1 MQYDDVKFVQ
11 YMYVRIWCVSMNTS
25 LITIN
30 SAHMRWLSSIPFIF
44 TAGEDYVSIN
54 GAMLTFAPF
63 TNIVCTNLTITDDEV
78 EEEDEVFM
86 IEVSSLT
93 EKAISDQSAVLVT
106 IKDDDCELISMFL
119 SPPHL

>member
-1 MQYDDVKFVQ
+1 
-11 YMYVRIWCVSMNTS
+11 
-25 LITIN
+25 
-30 SAHMRWLSSIPFIF
+30 
-44 TAGEDYVSIN
+44 
-54 GAMLTFAPF
+54 MLTFAPF

-93 EKAISDQSAVLVT
+93 ERAISDRSAVLVT
-106 IKDDDCELISMFL
+106 IKDDDCERISMFL